1 MKTEELFERAP
12 VWKSIF
18 KMCLP
23 TVVIMLVMT
32 VYNMA
37 DMVFVGQT
45 GIAAQVA
52 AVSLASPF
60 FLLQMTLSTWIGGG
74 GCTVISAA
82 LGAKN
87 TEKAKAAGAACILLS
102 LVGGILLGGAALLFP
117 NTFLHFFGA
126 DAATWDYTAQYLQIL
141 ALGTPVIV
149 FSNVFANLVRA
160 EGAVQTAVLLN
171 MLGTVANIILDPLF
185 ISGLNLGVQGA
196 AIATVFGNIFTACGL
211 LFYLRRRDTILTL
224 NMRKAFHMPHVF
236 REIFALGIPGSV
248 SNLLMS
254 AVNTITNRIVIAYGA
269 DTVAEMGAGGKAG
282 MIVAMVV
289 MAIALGVQPMFAYL
303 YGAGNT
309 ARLRETFRKSGILAV
324 SLGIVLSVVCFIFR
338 FPICGLFLKDEALV
352 ASAAHITALG
362 LLGMPLIGVYYLAVN
377 YLQSVGKAAQASVLS
392 VLRQGAVYVPLLLSL
407 HGLFGLFGV
416 FYAAPAA
423 DIFSTLLAVFLLY
436 RAIKKDLVSAKPH
449 SRAKVENPL

>member
-23 TVVIMLVMT
+23 TVVVMLVMT

-37 DMVFVGQT
+37 DMIFVGQT

-60 FLLQMTLSTWIGGG
+60 FLLQMTLGTWIGGG

-87 TEKAKAAGAACILLS
+87 LEKAKSAGAACTLLRIVS
-102 LVGGILLGGAALLFP
+102 GVLLGGAALLFP
-117 NTFLHFFGA
+117 NAFLHFFGA

-160 EGAVQTAVLLN
+160 EGAVQTAVMLN
-171 MLGTVANIILDPLF
+171 MLGTVANIALDPLF

-196 AIATVFGNIFTACGL
+196 AIATVLGNILTACGL

-224 NMRKAFHMPHVF
+224 NIRKAFRTPHVF
-236 REIFALGIPGSV
+236 REIFTLGIPGSV

-254 AVNTITNRIVIAYGA
+254 AVNTVTNRIVIAYGA

-303 YGAGNT
+303 YGAGNI

-324 SLGIVLSVVCFIFR
+324 SLGIVLSAVCFIFR
-338 FPICGLFLKDEALV
+338 LPICGLFLKEEALV

-392 VLRQGAVYVPLLLSL
+392 VLRQGAVYVPLLLLL
-407 HGLFGLFGV
+407 HNVFGLSGV

-423 DIFSTLLAVFLLY
+423 DILSTALAAVLLY
-436 RAIKKDLVSAKPH
+436 RALRKNRFASVRELSAK
-449 SRAKVENPL
+449 AENTL

>member
-117 NTFLHFFGA
+117 NAFLHFFGA

-196 AIATVFGNIFTACGL
+196 AIATVLGNIFTACGL

-236 REIFALGIPGSV
+236 GEIFALGIPGSV

-254 AVNTITNRIVIAYGA
+254 AANTITNRIVIAYGA

-324 SLGIVLSVVCFIFR
+324 SLDIVLSVVCFIFR
-338 FPICGLFLKDEALV
+338 FPICGLVLKGRSSRRFRRAHHGARPPRHAAYRCVLPCGQLPSV
-352 ASAAHITALG
+352 RRQSGAGFRAFRSAAGRRLCTASAFA
-362 LLGMPLIGVYYLAVN
+362 PW
-377 YLQSVGKAAQASVLS
+377 SVRSFRC
-392 VLRQGAVYVPLLLSL
+392 VLRRTRRRYFLHTFSRLPPLPR
-407 HGLFGLFGV
+407 H
-416 FYAAPAA
+416 
-423 DIFSTLLAVFLLY
+423 
-436 RAIKKDLVSAKPH
+436 KKDLVSAKPH
-449 SRAKVENPL
+449 SPAKVENPL

>member
-23 TVVIMLVMT
+23 TVVVMLVMT
-32 VYNMA
+32 VYSMA
-37 DMVFVGQT
+37 DMIFVGQT

-60 FLLQMTLSTWIGGG
+60 FLLQMTLGTWIGGG

-87 TEKAKAAGAACILLS
+87 TEKAKAAGAACTLLS
-102 LVGGILLGGAALLFP
+102 LASGILLGGAALLFP
-117 NTFLHFFGA
+117 NAFLHFFGA

-171 MLGTVANIILDPLF
+171 MLGTIANIILDPLF
-185 ISGLNLGVQGA
+185 ISGLHLGVQGA
-196 AIATVFGNIFTACGL
+196 AIATVLGNILTACGL
-211 LFYLRRRDTILTL
+211 LFYLRRCDTILTL
-224 NMRKAFHMPHVF
+224 NICRAFSMPHVF
-236 REIFALGIPGSV
+236 REIFTLGIPGSV

-254 AVNTITNRIVIAYGA
+254 AVNTVSNRIVITYGA
-269 DTVAEMGAGGKAG
+269 DTVAELGAGGKAG

-324 SLGIVLSVVCFIFR
+324 SVGIVLSAVCFVFR
-338 FPICGLFLKDEALV
+338 VPVCGLFLKEEALV
-352 ASAAHITALG
+352 ASAAHITAVG
-362 LLGMPLIGVYYLAVN
+362 LLGMPFIGVYYLAVN
-377 YLQSVGKAAQASVLS
+377 YLQSVGKATQASVLS
-392 VLRQGAVYVPLLLSL
+392 VLRQGAVYVPLLLLL
-407 HGLFGLFGV
+407 HRIFGLSGV

-423 DIFSTLLAVFLLY
+423 DILSTLLAAFLLY
-436 RAIKKDLVSAKPH
+436 RAVKKAPVSAKPH
-449 SRAKVENPL
+449 SPVKAENAL

>member
-1 MKTEELFERAP
+1 
-12 VWKSIF
+12 
-18 KMCLP
+18 
-23 TVVIMLVMT
+23 
-32 VYNMA
+32 
-37 DMVFVGQT
+37 
-45 GIAAQVA
+45 
-52 AVSLASPF
+52 
-60 FLLQMTLSTWIGGG
+60 MTLGTWIGGG
-74 GCTVISAA
+74 GCTVISTA
-82 LGAKN
+82 LGAKD
-87 TEKAKAAGAACILLS
+87 TEKAKSASAACTLLS
-102 LVGGILLGGAALLFP
+102 LASGVLLGGAALLFP
-117 NTFLHFFGA
+117 NAFLHFFGA

-141 ALGTPVIV
+141 ALGTPVVV

-160 EGAVQTAVLLN
+160 EGAVMLN
-171 MLGTVANIILDPLF
+171 MLGTVTNIILDPLF

-196 AIATVFGNIFTACGL
+196 AIATVLGNVLTALGL
-211 LFYLRRRDTILTL
+211 LFYLRRRNTILTL

-236 REIFALGIPGSV
+236 REIFTLGIPGSV

-362 LLGMPLIGVYYLAVN
+362 LLGMPLIGIYYLAVN
-377 YLQSVGKAAQASVLS
+377 YLQSVGKAVQASVLS

-407 HGLFGLFGV
+407 HGMFGLFGV

-423 DIFSTLLAVFLLY
+423 DIFSTLLAILLLY

-449 SRAKVENPL
+449 SPAKAKNTF